1 MEPTPTKVS
10 AAFFCPQNKPPKPA
24 YLDSIRRYLKN
35 NAILAPF
42 RDAVLN
48 LPSTWDLFAQENV
61 DISQMTQ
68 GSQYA
73 QKFHNWIAFDGGS
86 SQKVDMEW
94 SEIMSGL
101 ISLPLLTIMQTVQ
114 YFQYLQVR
122 RIGHAQFL
130 EEVRVGG
137 VQGYC
142 AGLLPAFAIATA
154 RDEKEVARNASIALR
169 LSVGIGAYGEL
180 GDDENVPGP
189 TTVVLR
195 TKYTGQAEEIV
206 SKFPRTYI
214 SAITDPETI
223 SVVGPSKVIEDV
235 RQYAESQGITATKLH
250 LRGKIHNPEND
261 SVCKD
266 LMRICEKYPDLLLLP
281 SSAELRAPVN
291 SNMTGRG
298 VEETDSLSKEILRST
313 LVSRCEWH
321 SLLTSMAGELQN
333 TGNDNHTFVLF
344 GTGRKNCVPTKA
356 FEEKKLHTTKLDV
369 MAYVE
374 QLDIPRDGRPLDQFP
389 SNAVAIVGA
398 GCRLPGAN
406 SIDELWEL
414 LENGIQRV
422 EKLPVSRFDAE
433 SISRGTIGSDA
444 KPKENKTIYGNFLDD
459 VESFDN
465 NFFGVSPRE
474 ATYMDPQQRL
484 LLETAYEALDA
495 SGYLR
500 THRREDFDNVGC
512 FIGASYTEYLENTSS
527 YNPTA
532 YTATGTIRAFQCGKI
547 SYHFG
552 WSGPSEVIDTACSAS
567 LVAVNRACKA
577 IQSGECPMALA
588 GGVNLI
594 TGINN
599 YFDLGKA
606 GFLSPTGQCKP
617 FDSSADGYCRADGV
631 GLVALKSLSQA
642 VADGN
647 HVLGV
652 ILGVSTN
659 QGGLS
664 PAITVPY
671 SRAQVSLFKNVTNQ
685 SGLEPSEISYV
696 EAHGTGTQ
704 VGDPIEISSVREVFG
719 GPQRHDYVNL
729 GSLKANVGH
738 SETAAGIGSLMKV
751 LAMIKHG
758 KIPALAGF
766 KSLNP
771 KIPALEPDFLR
782 IPTEVVPWDVSF
794 RAACVNSYGA
804 AGSNSALIC
813 SEAPTFSQQPAAEYK
828 ETPATDYPICI
839 TGACNDSLKSN
850 ALKLAEYIRK
860 NAGKVKIADLAFTLY
875 DRRKH
880 HNVQWVGNANN
891 VESLAQSLE
900 LATENIF
907 EVPRCPKSVVLTFS
921 GQSKETIGLN
931 KSFYDAFPRLQY
943 YIHQCDSIL
952 LSLGYSSILSALFTS
967 DVITD
972 VVALQCGTFAVQYA
986 SAMCWI
992 DSGLPVQAVVG
1003 HSFGELTAMAVSG
1016 ILSLEDAL
1024 KLISFRASLMQTK
1037 WGPERG
1043 TMLAVEATSET
1054 VRKMIAVTD
1063 ATLEIACFNG
1073 NKNHVLVGSLVDIEK
1088 AEKTIA
1094 ADVQFKGI
1102 RSTRVKTSHGFH
1114 SLFTQPILQDL
1125 DIVSQ
1130 GLNFKAT
1137 TLPFEACTEKT
1148 LEEISSSRI
1157 VQHTR
1162 APVFFGAAIARLE
1175 QRLGPCIWLEAGSD
1189 SPIINMT
1196 KRAVQDPSKHTFLS
1210 LKTQDDA
1217 NASAVVSSTTASL
1230 WREGVSTLFWG
1241 FLSTQELGIKQ
1252 IWLPP
1257 YQFQRTR
1264 HWLQYRDPVTE
1275 ERRVMTSPSSM
1286 DRSVPRATIPRKLV
1300 TARSRDSKSW
1310 SSLEFNID
1318 IETGRFTDIVS
1329 GHAVRDKPL
1338 CPASM
1343 YMECVVMAA
1352 QMIEPGISVKSLKFQ
1367 NISFQGALGLN
1378 YNKDVTLQLD
1388 GEGDYLTWNFTVRSV
1403 ARNSNGRHTT
1413 HSKGRFSVTSM
1424 VDFQLY
1430 ERMISDRI
1438 NDILVNPQSER
1449 LMAGRAYTLFSRVV
1463 NYSDALRGISEITIL
1478 DNRHAVAEIRRP
1490 KKSVSRM
1497 ESTAVEVCDT
1507 VTLDTFIQVVGLL
1520 INSSDRCPADE
1531 VFIATNIDSIIM
1543 QNCEF
1548 TETESWTV
1556 YAMATARNESNV
1568 AGDMFVFTEG
1578 KLVFTGSGVQFTR
1591 LPIAKLEKLLDG
1603 IGMSTSTKPNE
1614 KTTLQR
1620 NESHGHGL
1628 AGLPIENGITHKPSF
1643 DTLDERT
1650 LVDPEILP
1658 RHPSLKSVMI
1668 KNDERLSTLGL
1679 DSISKIE
1686 FFNKIQSEVDRETT
1700 KSNVSRIGA
1709 LYDKFSA
1716 IENKSANIEETEIFS
1731 SSPDSAKTAGT
1742 HSKMRTK
1749 QRILEM
1755 IADNSGQST
1764 GTIGDETIL
1773 QDIGIDSLSV
1783 VELKESFENGF
1794 GVSFGDWD
1802 FGLHLTVGDILE
1814 FVESQL

>member
-1 MEPTPTKVS
+1 
-10 AAFFCPQNKPPKPA
+10 
-24 YLDSIRRYLKN
+24 
-35 NAILAPF
+35 
-42 RDAVLN
+42 
-48 LPSTWDLFAQENV
+48 
-61 DISQMTQ
+61 
-68 GSQYA
+68 
-73 QKFHNWIAFDGGS
+73 
-86 SQKVDMEW
+86 
-94 SEIMSGL
+94 
-101 ISLPLLTIMQTVQ
+101 
-114 YFQYLQVR
+114 
-122 RIGHAQFL
+122 
-130 EEVRVGG
+130 
-137 VQGYC
+137 
-142 AGLLPAFAIATA
+142 
-154 RDEKEVARNASIALR
+154 
-169 LSVGIGAYGEL
+169 
-180 GDDENVPGP
+180 
-189 TTVVLR
+189 
-195 TKYTGQAEEIV
+195 
-206 SKFPRTYI
+206 
-214 SAITDPETI
+214 
-223 SVVGPSKVIEDV
+223 
-235 RQYAESQGITATKLH
+235 
-250 LRGKIHNPEND
+250 
-261 SVCKD
+261 
-266 LMRICEKYPDLLLLP
+266 
-281 SSAELRAPVN
+281 
-291 SNMTGRG
+291 
-298 VEETDSLSKEILRST
+298 
-313 LVSRCEWH
+313 
-321 SLLTSMAGELQN
+321 MADELQN
-333 TGNDNHTFVLF
+333 TDNNKHTFALF

-356 FEEKKLHTTKLDV
+356 FEEKKLNITKLDV
-369 MAYVE
+369 MVYVE
-374 QLDIPRDGRPLDQFP
+374 QLDIPRDGRTLDQFP
-389 SNAVAIVGA
+389 RNAVAIVGA

-414 LENGIQRV
+414 LEDGTQRV
-422 EKLPVSRFDAE
+422 EKVPVSRFDPQ
-433 SISRGTIGSDA
+433 SISRGTVGSDA
-444 KPKENKTIYGNFLDD
+444 KPKDDKVIYGNFLDD

-500 THRREDFDNVGC
+500 NHRREDFDNVGC

-527 YNPTA
+527 YSPTA

-652 ILGVSTN
+652 ILGVGTN

-671 SRAQVSLFKNVTNQ
+671 SRAQVSLFNNVTNQ
-685 SGLEPSEISYV
+685 SGLQPSDISYV

-719 GPQRHDYVNL
+719 GPKRHDYVNL

-782 IPTEVVPWDVSF
+782 IPTQVIPWDVAF

-813 SEAPTFSQQPAAEYK
+813 SEGPVFPQESATEYK
-828 ETPATDYPICI
+828 ETSDTAYPICI
-839 TGACNDSLKSN
+839 TGVSNDSLKSN
-850 ALKLAEYIRK
+850 ALKLVSYIRK

-880 HNVQWVGNANN
+880 HKVQWIGNAND
-891 VESLAQSLE
+891 VDSLAQSLE
-900 LATENIF
+900 LTVEKTV
-907 EVPRCPKSVVLTFS
+907 EVPKSPKSVVLTFS
-921 GQSKETIGLN
+921 GQSKETIGLSQ
-931 KSFYDAFPRLQY
+931 SFYNAFPRLQY
-943 YIHQCDSIL
+943 YIRRCDDIL
-952 LSLGYSSILSALFTS
+952 LRLGYSSILTALFTS
-967 DVITD
+967 DVVTD
-972 VVALQCGTFAVQYA
+972 VVSLQCGTFAVQYA

-1024 KLISFRASLMQTK
+1024 KLIGFRASLMQTK

-1043 TMLAVEATSET
+1043 TMLAMEATSET
-1054 VRKMIAVTD
+1054 VREIIAATD

-1073 NKNHVLVGSLVDIEK
+1073 NKNHVVVGSSVDIEK
-1088 AEKTIA
+1088 AEKILATDIR
-1094 ADVQFKGI
+1094 FNGI

-1114 SLFTQPILQDL
+1114 SVFTQPILQDL
-1125 DIVSQ
+1125 DMVSQ
-1130 GLNFKAT
+1130 SLNFKAT

-1175 QRLGPCIWLEAGSD
+1175 QRLGPCIWLEAGCD
-1189 SPIINMT
+1189 SPIVSMT

-1210 LKTQDDA
+1210 LKTQTIADA
-1217 NASAVVSSTTASL
+1217 STAVSSTTISL

-1264 HWLQYRDPVTE
+1264 HWLQYRDSVTE
-1275 ERRVMTSPSSM
+1275 ERRVNTSPYLM
-1286 DRSVPRATIPRKLV
+1286 DRNLSRTTTPRKLV

-1318 IETGRFTDIVS
+1318 IETSRFTDIVS
-1329 GHAVRDKPL
+1329 GHAVREKPL

-1403 ARNSNGRHTT
+1403 AKNSTGRPTI

-1490 KKSVSRM
+1490 KISVSRT
-1497 ESTAVEVCDT
+1497 ESTASEVCDT

-1531 VFIATNIDSIIM
+1531 VFIATNIDSVIM
-1543 QNCEF
+1543 QNCDF
-1548 TETESWTV
+1548 TNTESWTV
-1556 YAMATARNESNV
+1556 YAMATARSESNV
-1568 AGDMFVFTEG
+1568 AGDMFVFTKEG

-1603 IGMSTSTKPNE
+1603 ISMNPNGKPSA
-1614 KTTLQR
+1614 KTALQG

-1628 AGLPIENGITHKPSF
+1628 PGLPIANGITHKPSVE
-1643 DTLDERT
+1643 TLDERT

-1658 RHPSLKSVMI
+1658 RGTSFKPAMI
-1668 KNDERLSTLGL
+1668 KNDEALSTLGL

-1686 FFNKIQSEVDRETT
+1686 FFNKIQSEIGRETS
-1700 KSNVSRIGA
+1700 KDDLSRIGA
-1709 LYDKFSA
+1709 IYNKFSSA
-1716 IENKSANIEETEIFS
+1716 IENKTANIEETEIFS
-1731 SSPDSAKTAGT
+1731 SSPDSAKTAET

-1764 GTIGDETIL
+1764 GSIEDETNL

-1794 GVSFGDWD
+1794 GVDFGDWD
-1802 FGLHLTVGDILE
+1802 FGLHLTVSDILE